1 MTHPRFVFVIPYRD
15 RQHHK
20 QFFDVYI
27 KYLLEDM
34 NESEYEI
41 IFVHQTDK
49 RPFNCGA
56 MKNIGFLYIKE
67 KYKETYKDI
76 TFIFNDVDT
85 LPYQKN
91 LLKYDTVYG
100 EVKHF
105 YGYEFAL
112 GGIVSIKGGD
122 FEKINGY
129 PNYWGYGFEDN
140 ILYKRAKE
148 VYKINRDQFYTINSN
163 EILQFYDGIKKI
175 MDKNNLNNQFNKS
188 YIEQDGLSKLSNVQ
202 YLFKNNMLQV
212 ITFEGL
218 YNSDN
223 FQSYAHSLF
232 NGSKIVKKD
241 NRFVKM
247 EMYR

>member
-1 MTHPRFVFVIPYRD
+1 MSYPRFVFIIPYRD

-34 NESEYEI
+34 NKSEYEI
-41 IFVHQTDK
+41 VFSHQTDK

-67 KYKETYKDI
+67 KYKEHYKDI
-76 TFIFNDVDT
+76 TFVFNDVDT
-85 LPYQKN
+85 LPYKKN
-91 LLKYDTVYG
+91 LLNYDTKHG

-105 YGYEFAL
+105 YGYHFAL
-112 GGIVSIKGGD
+112 GGIISIKGSD
-122 FEKINGY
+122 FESINGY

-140 ILYKRAKE
+140 ILYRRAREK
-148 VYKINRDQFYTINSN
+148 YIINRDQFYTINSD

-188 YIEQDGLSKLSNVQ
+188 HIEKDGLNTLKNVQ
-202 YLFKNNMLQV
+202 YVFKNEMLQV

-218 YNSDN
+218 HSSEH
-223 FQSYAHSLF
+223 FQSYTHSLF